1 VADGRSSAVIAALWR
16 FVTSP
21 QADYAG
27 HTTQYLTLCA
37 ASLAA
42 AIVIG
47 TVLGAVVARRPVLAF
62 LAVNVSGIARAVPII
77 AFLAFAIPYLGL
89 GFIPAFVALTVL
101 GIPPV
106 LLNTVAALRSVDPAI
121 VDAARGMGM
130 TGPQI
135 ALRIQAP
142 LVLPAIASGAR
153 TSGVQIIATA
163 TLAAIIG
170 AGGYGD
176 YILAGLYQVDP
187 IQILAGTVPV
197 SVLALVA
204 ELGLGAAER
213 ALTSPG
219 LRTRIFEQATP

>member
-1 VADGRSSAVIAALWR
+1 VAHGGGEPMIAALLR

-21 QADYAG
+21 DADYLG
-27 HTTQYLTLCA
+27 HTVQYLELCA
-37 ASLAA
+37 ASLVA

-47 TVLGAVVARRPVLAF
+47 VAAGVWASRRPVFAF
-62 LAVNVSGIARAVPII
+62 LAVNVSGMMRAIPIV

-89 GFIPAFVALTVL
+89 GFTPAFVALTIL

-106 LLNTVAALRSVDPAI
+106 LLNTWAGLRGVDPAVI
-121 VDAARGMGM
+121 DAARGMGM
-130 TGPQI
+130 TGRQI

-142 LVLPAIASGAR
+142 LLLPVVASGAR

-176 YILAGLYQVDP
+176 YILSGLYQVDMT
-187 IQILAGTVPV
+187 QILAGTVPV
-197 SVLALVA
+197 SVLALFT
-204 ELGLGAAER
+204 ELGLGAVER

-219 LRTRIFEQATP
+219 LRVRSFE

>member
-1 VADGRSSAVIAALWR
+1 MAALLR
-16 FVTSP
+16 FVASP
-21 QADYAG
+21 GADYAG
-27 HTTQYLTLCA
+27 HTVQYLTLCG

-42 AIVIG
+42 AFVIG
-47 TVLGAVVARRPVLAF
+47 VAAGTLAAGRPAF
-62 LAVNVSGIARAVPII
+62 AFVATNLSGMMRAIPII

-106 LLNTVAALRSVDPAI
+106 LLNTSAGLRGVDPAA

-130 TGPQI
+130 TNRQI
-135 ALRIQAP
+135 AVRIQAP
-142 LVLPAIASGAR
+142 LVLPVIASGAR
-153 TSGVQIIATA
+153 TSAVQIIATA

-176 YILAGLYQVDP
+176 YILSGLYQVDMT
-187 IQILAGTVPV
+187 QILAGTIPV
-197 SVLALVA
+197 SVFALGA

-219 LRTRIFEQATP
+219 LRTRAFE